1 MRNLFL
7 KDKEKVVAAEGTK
20 ETLESTLVI
29 FINPDRSEKDG
40 VYKVLCKLMAIGG
53 GMSSPFDLR
62 FNQDAD

>member
-29 FINPDRSEKDG
+29 FINPDLISG
-40 VYKVLCKLMAIGG
+40 
-53 GMSSPFDLR
+53 SPPFFFL
-62 FNQDAD
+62 